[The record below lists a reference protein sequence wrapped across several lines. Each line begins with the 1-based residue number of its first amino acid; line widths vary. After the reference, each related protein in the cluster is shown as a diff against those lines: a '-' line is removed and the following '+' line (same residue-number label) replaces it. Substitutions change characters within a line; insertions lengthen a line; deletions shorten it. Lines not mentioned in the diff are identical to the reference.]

1 MPTKTGTLLISV
13 LPDPLI
19 SPSLTAGWENAL
31 ALISKGQ
38 ESPEAFMQGIETM
51 IAGLVERYKAF
62 DSKGKN
68 PFQQESGAAI

>member
-1 MPTKTGTLLISV
+1 
-13 LPDPLI
+13 
-19 SPSLTAGWENAL
+19 
-31 ALISKGQ
+31 
-38 ESPEAFMQGIETM
+38 MQGIETM